1 MKHATPFPTTGQA
14 APGLPAA
21 GDKARLLHDWAYQSG
36 HLHALQLLDT
46 VLTFRER
53 QAAANLAGQADLA
66 VLQGFIDTLRPAL
79 LPALASL
86 PTATA
91 DSWLQQL
98 AGTVLQQADALM
110 QYRPLKKGK
119 P

>member
-1 MKHATPFPTTGQA
+1 MKHATPFPITGQA

-21 GDKARLLHDWAYQSG
+21 SDKARLLHDWAYQSG

-46 VLTFRER
+46 VLTFRDR
-53 QAAANLAGQADLA
+53 QAAANLASQADLA

-79 LPALASL
+79 LPALATL
-86 PTATA
+86 PPTSA
-91 DSWLQQL
+91 DSLLAQLGSSLLQH
-98 AGTVLQQADALM
+98 ADALM

-119 P
+119 T